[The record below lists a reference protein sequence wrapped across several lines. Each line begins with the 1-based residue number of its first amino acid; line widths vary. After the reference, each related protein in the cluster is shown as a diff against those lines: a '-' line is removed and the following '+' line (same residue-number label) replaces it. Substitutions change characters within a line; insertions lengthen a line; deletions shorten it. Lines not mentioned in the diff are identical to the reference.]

1 MSLGDL
7 LRERTTLGANYIKSM
22 PRYAFGSGV
31 LAGTMRARTVL
42 TAFGEQVR
50 LHDPN
55 LDHIVTQWLIHYHLS
70 SPHGPGPAF
79 WNHLVTHSLRIGDE
93 LQRGEVAGEIARIAE
108 EDTGKQLA
116 TRTAQ
121 STATVFLGTYAKSD
135 GLGSLGVLKPVDT
148 GNGVVY
154 QVQEPVPLPLWS
166 FAYALADYWEGI
178 WGQQVTINLSE
189 LTEPGGLA
197 NIFSIGSEQ
206 LEQALGQ
213 LRDQG
218 VLELYRT
225 APPYQV
231 VRLWTDK
238 NTLFERIYE

>member
-1 MSLGDL
+1 
-7 LRERTTLGANYIKSM
+7 
-22 PRYAFGSGV
+22 V
-31 LAGTMRARTVL
+31 
-42 TAFGEQVR
+42 
-50 LHDPN
+50 
-55 LDHIVTQWLIHYHLS
+55 HYHLS
-70 SPHGPGPAF
+70 SPYGPGPVF
-79 WNHLVTHSLRIGDE
+79 WNRLVTRSLRVGDE
-93 LQRGEVAGEIARIAE
+93 LQRGEVAQEIARIVE

-121 STATVFLGTYAKSD
+121 STATVFLGTYSKSD
-135 GLGSLGVLKPVDT
+135 GLGPLGILKSIDAKDSA
-148 GNGVVY
+148 VY

-166 FAYALADYWEGI
+166 LAYALADYWENT
-178 WGQQVTINLSE
+178 WAQQVTINLSE
-189 LTEPGGLA
+189 LTEPGGFVS
-197 NIFSIGSEQ
+197 IFSIGSEQ